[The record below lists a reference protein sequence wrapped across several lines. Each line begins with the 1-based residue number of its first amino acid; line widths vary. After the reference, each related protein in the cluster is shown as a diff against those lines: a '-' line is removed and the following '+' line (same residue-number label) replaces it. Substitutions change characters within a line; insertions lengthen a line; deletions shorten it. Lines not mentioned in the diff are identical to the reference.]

1 MKLMCMQSDRILVN
15 RDYINFY
22 DTNLNKGIELVF
34 ALTTNKITKST
45 K

>member
-22 DTNLNKGIELVF
+22 VTNLKLSTERVFVLNKFVI
-34 ALTTNKITKST
+34 NNST